1 MRNDRL
7 AVGGLIL
14 LGVAAA
20 GLGGPKVL
28 NKARLAAR
36 RATGTTFRSGVSNP
50 GVRTT
55 ADPARGMPA

>member
-7 AVGGLIL
+7 AVGGLL
-14 LGVAAA
+14 LVGLAA
-20 GLGGPKVL
+20 GLGGPKVV
-28 NKARLAAR
+28 NKTRLAAR
-36 RATGTTFRSGVSNP
+36 RAVGITYRSGVSNP